1 MIVAAFGQLWP
12 DTLHTYRFRSS
23 VRTAVHLP
31 PQLSDSSRQAQS
43 ECVCNAGFT
52 EVGSTCL
59 RRLPGK
65 FKEMTGN
72 FFCKSIMVAV
82 CFFVLSKAKSSQLSI
97 SVRRVPARVEC
108 LFQRHWGP
116 KHSLVGHRDAL
127 SSWPTY
133 DSRPRCVC
141 AYACPFI
148 IDFYKSTHED
158 EKSCTEL
165 SEINS
170 GYDAAVTRPR
180 RVKHARDDHAGRAA
194 VRGRHSQAPSPRLN
208 LRSRYAPSST
218 GRNNTATHFAFA
230 ARHSTMA

>member
-1 MIVAAFGQLWP
+1 L
-12 DTLHTYRFRSS
+12 
-23 VRTAVHLP
+23 
-31 PQLSDSSRQAQS
+31 
-43 ECVCNAGFT
+43 
-52 EVGSTCL
+52 
-59 RRLPGK
+59 
-65 FKEMTGN
+65 
-72 FFCKSIMVAV
+72 FFLKQR
-82 CFFVLSKAKSSQLSI
+82 VLSSAYLFGGCQRVLSVYFKGTGVQSI
-97 SVRRVPARVEC
+97 V
-108 LFQRHWGP
+108 
-116 KHSLVGHRDAL
+116 LVGHRDAL